1 MTFRFFAIATMFLAF
16 TTAPMTSAS
25 AHETAKGANGGA
37 VVDAAGHHV
46 EFVPSATEM
55 TFYLSG
61 EKDDPIASSGAKMKA
76 ITQVAGKTTQLEL
89 TPVEPNKL
97 VVKLTAPLASGAK
110 VVMSGTL
117 SDGHSLQARFVVP

>member
-1 MTFRFFAIATMFLAF
+1 MISRYFTIATMSLILAV
-16 TTAPMTSAS
+16 APLASAS
-25 AHETAKGANGGA
+25 AHETAKGTNGGA

-46 EFVPSATEM
+46 EFVPSATEL

-76 ITQVAGKTTQLEL
+76 ITQVAGKTAQLEL
-89 TPVEPNKL
+89 VPVEPNKL